1 MAGEII
7 VPSVGESITEVII
20 AEWLKPVGSWVDLD
34 EPIVSLDTDKV
45 SVEVPAP
52 VAGFLREA
60 LKDVDDTATVG
71 EIIGRVEAAARAD
84 APAASA
90 ASAPEAAPVAAVAAP
105 TASTA
110 APVLMPAA
118 ARAAATTGVDLSR
131 VTGTGKGGRVL
142 KEDVMRVANSV
153 SALTATGTTN
163 TIAPVPAATSVAAP
177 ALPSVPVLATAGNR
191 QEDVVPM
198 TRLRRRIAERLVQSQ
213 QSTAS
218 LTTFN
223 EIDMSA
229 IMALRAAHQPAFL
242 KRHGIKLGFMS
253 FFVKA
258 VIDGL
263 KLVPELNA
271 EIRDDSIVYKNYFD
285 IGIAVGG
292 SKGLVVPIV
301 RNAERLSFAEVE
313 LAIADLGR
321 RARENKLKV
330 DELMGGTFSVSN
342 GGIYGSMMST
352 PILNPPQSGILGM
365 HNIIERPIGVDG
377 RIELRPMMYVAVTYD
392 HRIVDGKGAVT
403 FLKRVK
409 DCCEAPERMLLEI

>member
-20 AEWLKPVGSWVDLD
+20 ADWLKPVGSWVELD
-34 EPIVSLDTDKV
+34 EPVVSLDTDKV

-52 VAGFLREA
+52 VAGYLREA

-71 EIIGRVEAAARAD
+71 EVIGRVEAAERPDTTDDAAPSKAA
-84 APAASA
+84 APAP
-90 ASAPEAAPVAAVAAP
+90 APAPAKPAVM
-105 TASTA
+105 
-110 APVLMPAA
+110 MPAA
-118 ARAAATTGVDLSR
+118 ARAAATTGADMSAV
-131 VTGTGKGGRVL
+131 VGTGKAGRVL
-142 KEDVMRVANSV
+142 KEDVIRVANSV
-153 SALTATGTTN
+153 SALTATGHTN
-163 TIAPVPAATSVAAP
+163 VSTPASAAPPAAVAPVAAAP
-177 ALPSVPVLATAGNR
+177 VLSNVGGSR

-229 IMALRAAHQPAFL
+229 IMALRAKHKQAFID
-242 KRHGIKLGFMS
+242 RYGIKLGFMS

-258 VIDGL
+258 AIDAL
-263 KLVPELNA
+263 KLVPEINA
-271 EIRDDSIVYKNYFD
+271 EIRGSDIVYKNYFD

-292 SKGLVVPIV
+292 KKGLVVPII

-313 LAIADLGR
+313 QSIADLGR
-321 RARENKLKV
+321 RARDNKLKV
-330 DELMGGTFSVSN
+330 DELMGGTFSVTN

-377 RIELRPMMYVAVTYD
+377 RIELRPMMYVALTYD

-403 FLKRVK
+403 FLKRIK
-409 DCCEAPERMLLEI
+409 DCCESPERMLLEI

>member
-20 AEWLKPVGSWVDLD
+20 AQWLKPVGSWVDLD

-52 VAGFLREA
+52 VAGYLREA

-71 EIIGRVEAAARAD
+71 EVIGRIEAAARAD
-84 APAASA
+84 APAAT
-90 ASAPEAAPVAAVAAP
+90 APEAAPVAAVAAP
-105 TASTA
+105 APSTA

-118 ARAAATTGVDLSR
+118 ARAAATSGVDLSR
-131 VTGTGKGGRVL
+131 ITGTGKGGRVL

-163 TIAPVPAATSVAAP
+163 TIAPAAMAKSIAAP
-177 ALPSVPVLATAGNR
+177 PPIAPRASAGNR
-191 QEDVVPM
+191 EEEVVPM

-229 IMALRAAHQPAFL
+229 IMALRATHQAAFL
-242 KRHGIKLGFMS
+242 ERHGIKLGFMS

-271 EIRDDSIVYKNYFD
+271 EIRDDSVVYKNYFD

-292 SKGLVVPIV
+292 SKGLVVPVV

-313 LAIADLGR
+313 LSIADLGR
-321 RARENKLKV
+321 RARDNQLKV

-365 HNIIERPIGVDG
+365 HNIIERPVGVDG

-403 FLKRVK
+403 FLKRIK